1 MNRRE
6 IIVILTGLFIV
17 PYLYA
22 QNNRLVE
29 WTLQDCIDYAHVHNI
44 SLQQGRISLEGNRI
58 DTKEAKALFPLY
70 LFQPL
75 ILSKQ
80 SFYIG
85 REYKP

>member
-58 DTKEAKALFPLY
+58 DTKEAKAQLFPS
-70 LFQPL
+70 
-75 ILSKQ
+75 LSFSTSQ